1 MSVELMVQLLK
12 QLEIVEENIED
23 YNTERK
29 RLLTEL
35 NSLGFFNEAH
45 NMVSQWFKV
54 TENLKEF
61 KAEESDLRRS
71 IFEKCFTSPK
81 EGTNKIPL
89 QGGWQLEANVP
100 YTRTVDKAV
109 FMAIQQQLIQNGIK
123 PDVLVEM
130 KPSLNLA
137 LYRKLSDEHKLM
149 FNQCLTT
156 KQGSPSFKIIEP
168 KKKIAA
174 AV

>member
-1 MSVELMVQLLK
+1 MSVELMTQLIK
-12 QLEIVEENIED
+12 RLEIIEENIDD

-45 NMVSQWFKV
+45 NMVSQWFKL
-54 TENLKEF
+54 TGNLKQL
-61 KAEESDLRRS
+61 KAEESDLRKN
-71 IFEKCFTSPK
+71 IFEKVFTSPK
-81 EGTNKIPL
+81 EGINKIPL

-100 YTRTVDKAV
+100 YTRTIDKAAFV
-109 FMAIQQQLIQNGIK
+109 AIQQQLIQNGIK
-123 PDVLVEM
+123 TDVLVEM
-130 KPSLNLA
+130 KPSLVLSV
-137 LYRKLSDEHKLM
+137 YRKLSDDQKLM

-168 KKKIAA
+168 KKK
-174 AV
+174 